1 MRILRY
7 TLFLFAIGL
16 ISCEQEFDK
25 KEQQSDCCSFQ
36 NLPKYPEQVV
46 NINVH
51 NYIPDMGDK
60 VLSSPSHIHTRA
72 SEIISETLWDNG
84 FGKTIHAQADE
95 SIVLDNLNRYI
106 YPGSILD
113 GASVANQ
120 DYKTISVHYKPINV
134 SVSFPAQKV
143 TGVLE
148 KPSLSSC
155 RQLVMDLMHQK
166 GIGQQSASVHFDIHR
181 FTSYDELKM
190 TFGSNANTSF
200 LFWGSSSSQQE
211 HKERISKSSG
221 LYIRFIQK
229 YFTIDMDIPEKSFIE
244 GSINAQYSP
253 VYVSSIAYGR
263 VGILTLETDEIY
275 ENAESIVK
283 KAVNGFLY
291 NKKEFLTVEEKG
303 FFDEARMKVYVGGGN
318 GDSGVKTL
326 TGFDDFIK
334 FISEGGHF
342 SAETPG
348 KPIFCSFAYLSDHSP
363 YKVKFKIDIDS
374 DPVYARIEYRNLKN
388 DSYVGRSLQ
397 REKIIGDVHLAFY
410 ADRTAKI
417 PTVAPR
423 YISFNIVEHSR
434 HYLKARIPRTEKD
447 DTTVE
452 EFVKSNNSCGTEL
465 QLKHDLLLTEFVWTH
480 NNPRRTRYEQN
491 TFRYSLS
498 EVCFYTILPAINEP
512 KKWR

>member
-348 KPIFCSFAYLSDHSP
+348 KPIFCSFAYC
-363 YKVKFKIDIDS
+363 
-374 DPVYARIEYRNLKN
+374 RIIHLIKLNLKLILIAILYMQELN
-388 DSYVGRSLQ
+388 
-397 REKIIGDVHLAFY
+397 IG
-410 ADRTAKI
+410 I
-417 PTVAPR
+417 
-423 YISFNIVEHSR
+423 
-434 HYLKARIPRTEKD
+434 
-447 DTTVE
+447 
-452 EFVKSNNSCGTEL
+452 
-465 QLKHDLLLTEFVWTH
+465 
-480 NNPRRTRYEQN
+480 
-491 TFRYSLS
+491 
-498 EVCFYTILPAINEP
+498 
-512 KKWR
+512 

>member
-229 YFTIDMDIPEKSFIE
+229 YFTIDM
-244 GSINAQYSP
+244 
-253 VYVSSIAYGR
+253 
-263 VGILTLETDEIY
+263 
-275 ENAESIVK
+275 ESIVK

-452 EFVKSNNSCGTEL
+452 EFVKSNNSRGTEL

-498 EVCFYTILPAINEP
+498 EGGFYKILPAINEP